1 MKELIAQLCNS
12 KVPILDQLSLDPPD
26 SAFSTANHG
35 TETRQRIT
43 TASDDVFLYSNWV
56 QGKRSGRAFVKD
68 KDNNMLINM
77 RFVDGLLEGTM
88 IMTDD
93 TCQLIISYNR
103 NSPTGDVKVIM
114 DMDIEFKGKF
124 KNGMANGMCEQ
135 HFPNGKY
142 FHGNYLNG
150 VASGVGSLC
159 SEDGSKLLSGE
170 WENGELNSVS
180 VRYPRVIAFIQSFTP
195 VSNASKP
202 KEVARVYLNNSGI
215 KNSCEY
221 YEKRKDRFV
230 FQELKRVF
238 SQTDSAILQD
248 EDRKRRMDLYMSW
261 TLSMEAYIAVRDA
274 ALKKYNSIRY
284 AAEMEERKRAEEAQ
298 RKKEEAQRKK
308 AEEEQ
313 KRMQE
318 EWKRRQEEEWKRM
331 AEEEWKRRQEEEQKR
346 LEEEERKRMEQE
358 QLAAQ
363 KLQKSTT
370 NQTGKARR
378 KKKRARA
385 KAKAK
390 PVATPQIP
398 VPVASQEM
406 YDSSSSEEDGE
417 GMGRTRGKLAA
428 ELKRQ
433 TVEYNLADEDIA
445 NLESAHVVATS
456 KSKRKQKKWIVCFTK
471 RSRKDQHY
479 RNTSS
484 TPPSSPYLQDC
495 FPPPIPASSRPSLPS
510 SLVRKWLVAVL
521 RHILSRLFAAFLY
534 PPAAEIWRWSLQGL
548 LADEELAQTQIQ

>member
-142 FHGNYLNG
+142 YHGNYLNG
-150 VASGVGSLC
+150 VASGAGSLC

-298 RKKEEAQRKK
+298 RKKEEAQRKR
-308 AEEEQ
+308 AEEQQ
-313 KRMQE
+313 KRM
-318 EWKRRQEEEWKRM
+318 EEELKRKI
-331 AEEEWKRRQEEEQKR
+331 EELKRITEENLKR
-346 LEEEERKRMEQE
+346 IAEEEERKRLEQE

-363 KLQKSTT
+363 KLQKPNT
-370 NQTGKARR
+370 NQTVKARR
-378 KKKRARA
+378 KRKRARARA

-390 PVATPQIP
+390 QAASPQLTLP
-398 VPVASQEM
+398 AASQEM
-406 YDSSSSEEDGE
+406 YDSSSSEDVDEE
-417 GMGRTRGKLAA
+417 MGRTRGKLAA

-484 TPPSSPYLQDC
+484 NPPSSPYSQDC

-510 SLVRKWLVAVL
+510 SLARKWLVAVL